1 VDPVTNRQIYWTQDE
16 RDDKLPIKP
25 FPGHQEYLYH
35 FTDALWRESL
45 VFVPKSRQM
54 YVSTIT
60 LAFVMWHCLFI
71 DARRWLISKV
81 TEDEAKELLRDKI
94 RFPYF
99 NLPKWFREIY
109 TATDKPE
116 DRMVFG
122 ATKSRILAV
131 AENAAVREL
140 RGGTASGVLIDEA
153 AFQRELPN
161 MWTAAQPMA
170 ARIIAVSTPN
180 IGNPGARF
188 MKKMV
193 FEEKDDVR

>member
-1 VDPVTNRQIYWTQDE
+1 VDPLTNQPIYWTQDE
-16 RDDKLPIKP
+16 RDDRLPIKP
-25 FPGHQEYLYH
+25 FPAHQEY
-35 FTDALWRESL
+35 
-45 VFVPKSRQM
+45 VFHTVDWLFRYGLIFIHKSRQM
-54 YVSTIT
+54 YVSTLT
-60 LAFVMWHCLFI
+60 LAYIMWHCMFV

-94 RFPYF
+94 RFPYLH
-99 NLPKWFREIY
+99 LPEWFKELY
-109 TATDKPE
+109 PATDKPE

-122 ATKSRILAV
+122 ATRSRILAV

-140 RGGTASGVLIDEA
+140 RGGTASGLLVDEM
-153 AFQRELPN
+153 AFQREAPQ

-170 ARIIAVSTPN
+170 ARIIGVSTPN

-193 FEEKDDVR
+193 FEEKDDLR